1 VNGGSGRR
9 GQNWNDDIRGGL
21 SAFLLE
27 AVIVVVLVAFAV
39 VVAFLALS
47 VV

>member
-9 GQNWNDDIRGGL
+9 GQSWSDDVRGGL

-27 AVIVVVLVAFAV
+27 AVIVAVLVAFAV
-39 VVAFLALS
+39 VVAFLAVS